1 MQSLVDINATLV
13 AQIINFLILVAI
25 LTKVAYK
32 PLMKM
37 LDERKR
43 AIEGSIAEAQKEREE
58 AAELKARYK
67 QQLADAR
74 LEAQEIVEKAQ
85 RTAKE
90 SRDAI
95 LADAKREQARM
106 IAAAR
111 EEIALEQKRALAEL
125 RREVVTLSTLA
136 ASKIVSENLDA
147 QANSA
152 LVDQFI
158 DQLDKEKS
166 GGLPC

>member
-1 MQSLVDINATLV
+1 MVEINATLV
-13 AQIINFLILVAI
+13 AQVINFLILVVI

-32 PLMKM
+32 PLMKI
-37 LDERKR
+37 LEERR
-43 AIEGSIAEAQKEREE
+43 AAIEGSIASAQKEREE
-58 AAELKARYK
+58 AEAMKAEYKA
-67 QQLADAR
+67 QLSQAR
-74 LEAQEIVEKAQ
+74 AEAQAIVAKAE

-106 IAAAR
+106 LASAR
-111 EEIALEQKRALAEL
+111 EEIALEKQRALAEL

-136 ASKIVSENLDA
+136 ASKVLAENLDA
-147 QANSA
+147 QKNSA
-152 LVDQFI
+152 LVERFI
-158 DQLDKEKS
+158 DELDKDRS

>member
-1 MQSLVDINATLV
+1 MVDINATLV

-43 AIEGSIAEAQKEREE
+43 AIEGSIANAQKEREE
-58 AAELKARYK
+58 AAELKAMYK
-67 QQLADAR
+67 AQLANAR
-74 LEAQEIVEKAQ
+74 TEAQAIVAKAE

-106 IAAAR
+106 LAAAR
-111 EEIALEQKRALAEL
+111 EEIALEQKRALESI
-125 RREVVTLSTLA
+125 RREVVTLSTMA
-136 ASKIVSENLDA
+136 ASKIVAENLDA

-152 LVDQFI
+152 LVDAFI
-158 DQLDKEKS
+158 RELDKEKS

>member
-1 MQSLVDINATLV
+1 MVEINATLV
-13 AQIINFLILVAI
+13 AQVINFLILVVI

-32 PLMKM
+32 PLMKI
-37 LDERKR
+37 LEERR
-43 AIEGSIAEAQKEREE
+43 AAIEGSIASAQKEREE
-58 AAELKARYK
+58 AEAMKAEYKA
-67 QQLADAR
+67 QLSQAR
-74 LEAQEIVEKAQ
+74 AEAQAIVAKAE

-106 IAAAR
+106 LASAR
-111 EEIALEQKRALAEL
+111 EEIALEKQRALAEL

-136 ASKIVSENLDA
+136 ASKVLAENLDA
-147 QANSA
+147 QKNSA
-152 LVDQFI
+152 LVERFI
-158 DQLDKEKS
+158 DELDKDGS

>member
-1 MQSLVDINATLV
+1 MVDINATLV
-13 AQIINFLILVAI
+13 AQVINFLILVAI

-32 PLMKM
+32 PLMKI
-37 LDERKR
+37 LEERR
-43 AIEGSIAEAQKEREE
+43 AAIEGSIASAQKEREE
-58 AAELKARYK
+58 AEAMKAEYKA
-67 QQLADAR
+67 QLSQAR
-74 LEAQEIVEKAQ
+74 AEAQAIVAKAE

-106 IAAAR
+106 LASAR
-111 EEIALEQKRALAEL
+111 EEIALEKQRALAEL

-136 ASKIVSENLDA
+136 ASKVLAENLDA
-147 QANSA
+147 QKNSA
-152 LVDQFI
+152 LVERFI
-158 DQLDKEKS
+158 DELDKDRS